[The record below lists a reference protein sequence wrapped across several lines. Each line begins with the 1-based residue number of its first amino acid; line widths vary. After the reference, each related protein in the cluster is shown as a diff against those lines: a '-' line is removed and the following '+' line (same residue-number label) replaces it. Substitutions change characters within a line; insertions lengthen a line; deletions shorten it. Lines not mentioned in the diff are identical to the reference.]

1 MSKRPIPATPRP
13 NYARM
18 SLDELREATK
28 EYDAEMI
35 DPVGLPMPR
44 ALKQKHDRVIRGIRR
59 QIAAGKPVG
68 NRLAPAEQA
77 RIDAIAAKARKA
89 GRPVVGQ
96 GAERVLISIER
107 GLLTEA
113 DAFAKR
119 PGKSRSEL
127 IAEGLRRVMKTRAP
141 GKPRKSA

>member
-1 MSKRPIPATPRP
+1 
-13 NYARM
+13 M
-18 SLDELREATK
+18 SLGELREATK

-44 ALKQKHDRVIRGIRR
+44 ALKQKHDRMIRGFRR
-59 QIAAGKPVG
+59 ELAAGRPVG
-68 NRLAPAEQA
+68 NRLSAADQA
-77 RIDAIAAKARKA
+77 RIDAIAAGARKA

-107 GLLTEA
+107 GLLSEA

-119 PGKSRSEL
+119 HGKSRSEL
-127 IAEGLRRVMKTRAP
+127 IAEGLRRVMKARPA
-141 GKPRKSA
+141 GKRRKIA